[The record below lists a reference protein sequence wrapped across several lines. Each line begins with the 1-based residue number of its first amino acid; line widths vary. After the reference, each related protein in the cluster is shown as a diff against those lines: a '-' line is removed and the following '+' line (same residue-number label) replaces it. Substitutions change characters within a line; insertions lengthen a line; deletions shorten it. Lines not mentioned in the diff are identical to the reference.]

1 MKTLT
6 GLFAF
11 FIVLG
16 FDAYGQNEAKVI
28 AEIASSTDKIVKG
41 SPFSADAVSE
51 SVQVLTDGNRIV
63 RSSTTKMFRNSEGRF
78 RREMQSS
85 AGSLFNTY
93 YTTGEGIT
101 ILDPVAGRRL
111 MLNDELKTVRMAG
124 LAVTPGAVW
133 ATSPKAKEY
142 AKAPEKAAS
151 ASRADALPRAL
162 TTARA
167 TQELAIVSGRLSV
180 AGSPMAPMPPLPPI
194 PALAA
199 GFQKFETQTEE
210 LGSRD
215 FEGVLAEGKRTT
227 TTIPTG
233 AIGNERP
240 IEIIYDR
247 WYSNELQLTIFSEH
261 SDPRFGKQTYKLT
274 NLVRAEP
281 EASLFSVPS
290 GYKVLTEPGFVYRI
304 QTPTPPGTPKVSTII
319 RVAKPKSADI
329 KESLPSTKNT
339 DEFSPKRP

>member
-1 MKTLT
+1 MKTFT
-6 GLFAF
+6 VFALF
-11 FIVLG
+11 ILLG
-16 FDAYGQNEAKVI
+16 FDALGQNEAKVI

-63 RSSTTKMFRNSEGRF
+63 RSSTTKMYRNSEGRF

-85 AGSLFNTY
+85 AGSLFNTF

-101 ILDPVAGRRL
+101 ILDPIAGRRL
-111 MLNDELKTVRMAG
+111 MLNDELKTVRMSG
-124 LAVTPGAVW
+124 LAVAPGAVW
-133 ATSPKAKEY
+133 TTVPKPGDPANAEKY
-142 AKAPEKAAS
+142 AALVRAQS
-151 ASRADALPRAL
+151 APRAA

-167 TQELAIVSGRLSV
+167 AQELAVVSGQFSV
-180 AGSPMAPMPPLPPI
+180 AGSPMAPIPPLPPI

-199 GFQKFETQTEE
+199 GFQKFETKTEE

-215 FEGVLAEGKRTT
+215 FDGVSAEGKRTT
-227 TTIPTG
+227 TTIPAG

-247 WYSNELQLTIFSEH
+247 WYSNDLQLTIFSEH

-281 EASLFSVPS
+281 DASLFSVPS

-304 QTPTPPGTPKVSTII
+304 QTPTPPGAAKAPTVV
-319 RVAKPKSADI
+319 RVTTLKSPDI
-329 KESLPSTKNT
+329 KDSLPPTKDT